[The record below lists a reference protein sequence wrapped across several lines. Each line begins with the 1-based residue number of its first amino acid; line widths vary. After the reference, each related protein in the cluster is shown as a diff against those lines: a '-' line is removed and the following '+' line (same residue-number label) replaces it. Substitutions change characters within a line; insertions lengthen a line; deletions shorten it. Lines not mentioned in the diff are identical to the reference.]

1 MGMGTLADYIRTRA
15 DLTSDQ
21 AEHLR
26 RLCQSWQVLADL
38 SFSDLLLYVRASGD
52 EVFEV
57 VAQLRPFTSQTLYPH
72 DMVGTRVTQP
82 EQPIVERAYRE
93 GEIWAQDDPVLVDGI
108 PIRMDAVPVRFR
120 GEVIGVVTK
129 EGSPATSRRPGRL
142 EQVYLEAG
150 DRVSRMIADGVFPYP
165 QHPAGEWPRV
175 SDGLFVLDAEGRIE
189 WASPNAL
196 SSLRRL
202 GIAHNV
208 LGRFLDELGLG
219 ETPVREAMMEQELQ
233 DGELVRGDAH
243 IRLRVIPLFSDGK
256 TTRGLVLTRD
266 VTELREKERV
276 ISVKDATIREIHHR
290 VKNNLQTI
298 ASLLRLQSRR
308 LHSEEAK
315 AALQESVLRIGSI
328 ALVHEILSEEP
339 EDVGEFGEVARR
351 ISAMVGEALVLPD
364 QTVEVKVTGKS
375 GPLGAE
381 LATPLAVT
389 LAELLQN
396 AVEHAFPDG
405 RSGTVKVELSRE
417 GDEVVVV
424 VWDDGI
430 GMQQPLEGSRLG
442 LQIVRSLIVELGG
455 SFDVTSEAGT
465 RVELR
470 VPTKRK

>member
-1 MGMGTLADYIRTRA
+1 
-15 DLTSDQ
+15 
-21 AEHLR
+21 
-26 RLCQSWQVLADL
+26 
-38 SFSDLLLYVRASGD
+38 
-52 EVFEV
+52 
-57 VAQLRPFTSQTLYPH
+57 
-72 DMVGTRVTQP
+72 
-82 EQPIVERAYRE
+82 
-93 GEIWAQDDPVLVDGI
+93 
-108 PIRMDAVPVRFR
+108 
-120 GEVIGVVTK
+120 
-129 EGSPATSRRPGRL
+129 
-142 EQVYLEAG
+142 
-150 DRVSRMIADGVFPYP
+150 
-165 QHPAGEWPRV
+165 
-175 SDGLFVLDAEGRIE
+175 
-189 WASPNAL
+189 
-196 SSLRRL
+196 LRRL
-202 GIAHNV
+202 GVAHNV

-219 ETPVREAMMEQELQ
+219 ETPVRESLMSRDLQ

-243 IRLRVIPLFSDGK
+243 IRLRVMPLLTEGK
-256 TTRGLVLTRD
+256 TSRGLVLTRD

-351 ISAMVGEALVLPD
+351 IGAMVGEALVLPD
-364 QTVEVKVTGKS
+364 QTVEVKVTGKT

-417 GDEVVVV
+417 DDEVIVV
-424 VWDDGI
+424 VWDDGV

-455 SFDVTSEAGT
+455 RFDVTSETGT
-465 RVELR
+465 RVELK
-470 VPTKRK
+470 VPTKR